1 MTSKLFVAGPNVD
14 NLALRDHK
22 EGASVRKFWIPLAA
36 LLGVTGVGMAAYA
49 SHGLGFIADAAV
61 REATRASLQM
71 AVQQQMLH
79 VLALLGVGILALTG
93 KGNRWLC
100 AAGGLMA
107 LGVLLFSGLIYLRT
121 FTGIETF
128 RPLVPW
134 GGTCLM
140 LGWLALGVA
149 GWKASKNSSAA

>member
-1 MTSKLFVAGPNVD
+1 M
-14 NLALRDHK
+14 RQ
-22 EGASVRKFWIPLAA
+22 FWIPLAA
-36 LLGVTGVGMAAYA
+36 VFGLTGVGMAAYA

-61 REATRASLQM
+61 REATRTTLQM

-79 VLALLGVGILALTG
+79 ALAFLGVGILSLKG
-93 KGNRWLC
+93 LGNRWIC
-100 AAGGLMA
+100 AAGAFFA

-140 LGWLALGVA
+140 LAWAALGI
-149 GWKASKNSSAA
+149 GGYKAARSA